1 MDYGTTLIGILEPI
15 ANSASLQSREGKS
28 RSESARSDIEST
40 QRAKEGLGTKD
51 AEIPKSIMPESLE
64 KQNLGD

>member
-40 QRAKEGLGTKD
+40 QRAKEGTKD
-51 AEIPKSIMPESLE
+51 AEVPKSIMPESLE
-64 KQNLGD
+64 KQNLED